1 MMLPAMIFARAGSKR
16 LPGKNLRMLGDLPLL
31 AWSIRT
37 AQSLKQ
43 VDRIIVS
50 TESMEIAEIAR
61 QYGAEIP
68 FLRPQELARDE
79 TPEWLVWRHALETLA
94 ASGYRP
100 SCFLS
105 LPPTAPLRAA
115 SDVQACCEL
124 YMEKKPDGVI
134 GITPAQRHPAFNMVI
149 QQATGQLQL
158 AQVPPAHIFR
168 RQDAPAMFDIT
179 TVAYVMSSA
188 FTMTQTHLFAGQ
200 IHGVLIPRERA
211 VDIDDEIDLKFAQFL
226 LGGKK

>member
-1 MMLPAMIFARAGSKR
+1 MMMPAMIFARAGSKR

-43 VDRIIVS
+43 VERIIVS
-50 TESMEIAEIAR
+50 TESMEIAEVAK

-68 FLRPQELARDE
+68 FLRPQELALDE
-79 TPEWLVWRHALETLA
+79 TPEWLVWKHALEALA
-94 ASGYRP
+94 GSGYHP
-100 SCFLS
+100 TCFLS
-105 LPPTAPLRAA
+105 LPPTAPLRAT
-115 SDVQACCEL
+115 SDVQACLEL
-124 YMEKKPDGVI
+124 FMEKKADGVI

-149 QQATGQLQL
+149 QQASGQLQL
-158 AQVPPAHIFR
+158 AQASSGHIYR

-188 FTMTQTHLFAGQ
+188 FIMSQTHLFAGK

-211 VDIDDEIDLKFAQFL
+211 VDIDDEIDLKFAEFL
-226 LGGKK
+226 LRGKK